1 MAAQAVAKA
10 ESGNPLAWVQNKQ
23 KAAGAALQ
31 TWIKKQP
38 PYVEVAVATFGGAT
52 QGGVL
57 GGVMGTM
64 SKMSPPPPNGAAGP
78 LAGGQSGMSTMMG
91 GPLTQAR
98 NFAVMTG
105 THALIGTTI
114 KKLRNGVEDVK
125 GNMAASFGSGACFSL
140 VSGVGGPNP
149 IPNAIST
156 GVVFALFQ
164 GAFYQIGKQF
174 SKGKKGDGA
183 AVDAAY
189 FRTDQMLDTLGL
201 VKYKKNFRRGM
212 LSDTTLPLLT
222 DSALHEVHVPAG
234 PRLLILD
241 HARTYKNYY
250 KQDLA
255 KRAVLLPK
263 DQ

>member
-1 MAAQAVAKA
+1 MATQAVAK
-10 ESGNPLAWVQNKQ
+10 GDGPLAFIQNKQ
-23 KAAGAALQ
+23 KAAGQAIQ
-31 TWIKKQP
+31 TWMKRQP
-38 PYVEVAVATFGGAT
+38 PYVEVAVATLGGAT

-57 GGVMGTM
+57 GGVMGSM
-64 SKMSPPPPNGAAGP
+64 SKMSPPNPNLAAGAAGP
-78 LAGGQSGMSTMMG
+78 KAGMSTMMG
-91 GPLTQAR
+91 GPGVQAR

-105 THALIGTTI
+105 VHACISTTL
-114 KKLRNGVEDVK
+114 KKVRNGTEDLK
-125 GNMAASFGSGACFSL
+125 GNMVASFGSGAAFSL

-149 IPNAIST
+149 IPNALST

-174 SKGKKGDGA
+174 SKGKAGGSGA
-183 AVDAAY
+183 KADAAY

-201 VKYKKNFRRGM
+201 VQYRKNFRRGL
-212 LSDTTLPLLT
+212 LSDSTLPLLT
-222 DSALHEVHVPAG
+222 DSALHDARVPAG

-241 HARTYKNYY
+241 HVNTYKNYY

-255 KRAVLLPK
+255 KRAQLLPK

>member
-1 MAAQAVAKA
+1 M
-10 ESGNPLAWVQNKQ
+10 
-23 KAAGAALQ
+23 
-31 TWIKKQP
+31 KKQP
-38 PYVEVAVATFGGAT
+38 PYVEVAVATLGGAT

-57 GGVMGTM
+57 GGVMGGM
-64 SKMSPPPPNGAAGP
+64 SKMSPPAQGLGP
-78 LAGGQSGMSTMMG
+78 GAGGPQAGMSTMMG
-91 GPLTQAR
+91 GPMVQAR

-105 THALIGTTI
+105 VHACISTSI

-174 SKGKKGDGA
+174 SKGKGGKSKE
-183 AVDAAY
+183 AVDAAFY
-189 FRTDQMLDTLGL
+189 RTDQMLDTLGL
-201 VKYKKNFRRGM
+201 VQYKKNFRKGM

-222 DSALHEVHVPAG
+222 DSALHDVRVPAG
-234 PRLLILD
+234 PRLLILE
-241 HARTYKNYY
+241 HVNTYRKYY
-250 KQDLA
+250 KEDIA
-255 KRAVLLPK
+255 KRSQAILLPK